1 MIGNIVAGTLSVGV
15 VPSTNSYESIATV
28 TVGSGGA
35 TTITFS
41 SIPSTYKHLQIRA
54 IGRFDNPL
62 NINRSGSIRINSDT
76 GSNYY
81 THILAGDG
89 SSAYAD
95 ASSNTFMFPY
105 SMPDDSTTANVFGA
119 AVFDI
124 LDYANTSKN
133 TTIRSLSGTDTN
145 SSVSIVRLNSGLW
158 NNTNA
163 VTSISFSSNNFT
175 IGFKQYSSFA
185 LYGIKD

>member
-1 MIGNIVAGTLSVGV
+1 MPNLILGILGSSGAVAGGD
-15 VPSTNSYESIATV
+15 YESIATV
-28 TVGSGGA
+28 TIGSGGA

-54 IGRFDNPL
+54 IGRFDNAA
-62 NINRSGSIRINSDT
+62 NINRSGSIRFNGDT

-89 SSAYAD
+89 TSVYAD
-95 ASSNTFMFPY
+95 ASANTFMFPY
-105 SMPDDSTTANVFGA
+105 SMPDDSTTANVFGVA
-119 AVFDI
+119 IFDI

-133 TTIRSLSGTDTN
+133 TTVRSLSGTDTN
-145 SSVSIVRLNSGLW
+145 SSVGIVRLNSGLW
-158 NNTNA
+158 NNTAA
-163 VTSISFSSNNFT
+163 VNSISFSSNNFT
-175 IGFKQYSSFA
+175 IGYKQYSHFA